1 MINKQKLWFLTLF
14 SLILVLSIYYI
25 TMPKEVFESKKENE
39 VNKENDNKV
48 NIEIS
53 DSSSLDVLRVS
64 DDEARLKEIEDLRI
78 VLTNVDSSIDEKNK
92 AYEKL
97 KLIEQ
102 NKGKEESLEDKI
114 KSEFNLNSYVKI
126 NNNQIKITVVESKH
140 NYELANN
147 IIRSIQEE
155 YNEKMYITVKFQS
168 QIFLIKL
175 LILII

>member
-39 VNKENDNKV
+39 VNKENDNKD

-168 QIFLIKL
+168 
-175 LILII
+175 

>member
-14 SLILVLSIYYI
+14 SLILVLSTYYI

-168 QIFLIKL
+168 
-175 LILII
+175 

>member
-155 YNEKMYITVKFQS
+155 YNEKMFITVKFQC
-168 QIFLIKL
+168 
-175 LILII
+175 

>member
-126 NNNQIKITVVESKH
+126 NNNQVKITVVESKH

-168 QIFLIKL
+168 
-175 LILII
+175 

>member
-114 KSEFNLNSYVKI
+114 KNE
-126 NNNQIKITVVESKH
+126 
-140 NYELANN
+140 
-147 IIRSIQEE
+147 IIFTLHKENDKWILDDISDSDRQ
-155 YNEKMYITVKFQS
+155 
-168 QIFLIKL
+168 KL
-175 LILII
+175 HGLYGG

>member
-155 YNEKMYITVKFQS
+155 YNEKMYISVKFQS
-168 QIFLIKL
+168 
-175 LILII
+175 

>member
-78 VLTNVDSSIDEKNK
+78 VLINVDSSIDEKNK

-168 QIFLIKL
+168 
-175 LILII
+175 

>member
-39 VNKENDNKV
+39 VTKENDNKV

-168 QIFLIKL
+168 
-175 LILII
+175 

>member
-78 VLTNVDSSIDEKNK
+78 VLTNVDSSVDEKNK

-168 QIFLIKL
+168 
-175 LILII
+175 

>member
-155 YNEKMYITVKFQS
+155 YNERMYITVKFQS
-168 QIFLIKL
+168 
-175 LILII
+175 

>member
-114 KSEFNLNSYVKI
+114 KSEFNLNQYVKI

-168 QIFLIKL
+168 
-175 LILII
+175 